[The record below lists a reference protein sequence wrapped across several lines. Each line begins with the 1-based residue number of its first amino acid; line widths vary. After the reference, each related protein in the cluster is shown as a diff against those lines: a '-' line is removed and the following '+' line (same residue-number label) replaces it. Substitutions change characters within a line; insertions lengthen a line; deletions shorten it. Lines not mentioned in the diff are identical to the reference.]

1 MTMSDCRSARPSR
14 PSAPASRSAASKLLE
29 PVRYELY
36 RLGGS
41 HAQRDVFM
49 QLLIAAAKQAGRDRE
64 LRALVAERA
73 ALKPG
78 AVAAWMN

>member
-1 MTMSDCRSARPSR
+1 MPMSGCRSARPSR
-14 PSAPASRSAASKLLE
+14 PSAPAKPERCFELLE

-41 HAQRDVFM
+41 HAQRDVFF

-64 LRALVAERA
+64 RAALLAERA
-73 ALKPG
+73 AQKPG